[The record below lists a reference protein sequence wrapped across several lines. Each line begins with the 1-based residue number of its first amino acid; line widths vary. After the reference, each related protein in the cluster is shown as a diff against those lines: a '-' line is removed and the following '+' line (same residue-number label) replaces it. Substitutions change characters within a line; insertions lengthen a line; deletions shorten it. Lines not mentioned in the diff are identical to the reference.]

1 MIQSEPYTN
10 RTKWRLKNGEKL
22 SAGWVQLCSP
32 IAAEIMAQAGYDILV
47 IDLEHAPMEPSTLYP
62 ILQAV
67 QAYECMPMIRA
78 PWNDFVSIKRIL
90 DCGAMALHIPYINT
104 KEEAIAAVRACKYEP
119 EGIRGIAGSPRA
131 CGFGRNRFHYLQRS
145 NNEVLIMLAIET
157 PEGLANLDEIMD
169 VEGVDGIFIGPM
181 DYSTS
186 KGYFA
191 NPKAPEAQADF
202 RIIEEKV
209 RKHGNMLLGTVA
221 GSVAEAKT
229 LYDRGYSYVIFGGD
243 VNSLVYD
250 AFKRIDDFNAL
261 NINSK

>member
-1 MIQSEPYTN
+1 MIISEPYTN
-10 RTKWRLKNGEKL
+10 TAKWRMKNGEKL
-22 SAGWVQLCSP
+22 SAGWVQLCSS
-32 IAAEIMAQAGYDILV
+32 ISAEIMAQAGYDILV

-67 QAYECMPMIRA
+67 QAYNTMPMVRA

-90 DCGAMALHIPYINT
+90 DCGAMALHIPYVNT
-104 KEEAIAAVRACKYEP
+104 KAEAEAAVRACKYQP

-131 CGFGRNRFHYLQRS
+131 CGYGKNRFHYLQRS
-145 NNEVLIMLAIET
+145 NNEVLIMIAIET
-157 PEGLANLDEIMD
+157 PEGLANLDEILEVD
-169 VEGVDGIFIGPM
+169 GIDGIFIGPM

-191 NPKAPEAQADF
+191 NPKAADAQADF

-209 RKHGNMLLGTVA
+209 KKYGNMLLGTVA
-221 GSVAEAKT
+221 GSVEEAEV
-229 LYDRGYSYVIFGGD
+229 LYKLGYSYVIFGGD

-250 AFKRIDDFNAL
+250 AYKRIDDFKVLKL
-261 NINSK
+261 NS